1 MTPARF
7 VREINWFVVIGVVA
21 TGVHVTTALGV
32 QRLAAAGPMAASIA
46 GYAASVGL
54 SYIGNSLLTF
64 RRRVMHG
71 PQFAK
76 FAAISLA
83 GLALNQAIVFVCAR
97 LAGWPLWQALIP
109 VALLVPASTFLMS
122 KFWAF
127 RAPPLEP
134 AE

>member
-7 VREINWFVVIGVVA
+7 LREINWFVVVGVVA
-21 TGVHVTTALGV
+21 TALHVATALAV

-54 SYIGNSLLTF
+54 SYVGNSLLTF
-64 RRRVMHG
+64 RRPVMHG

-83 GLALNQAIVFVCAR
+83 GLALNQAIVFVCAH
-97 LAGWPLWQALIP
+97 LIGWPLWQALIP
-109 VALLVPASTFLMS
+109 VALIVPAATFLMS

-127 RAPPLEP
+127 RAPTLEP